1 MFGCN
6 MMIKYKDW
14 DKDKITKYFDVS
26 DLLKHFAKMKKTEE
40 EKPIFSLD
48 KRVEKS
54 MKVNKHI
61 SNKRL

>member
-26 DLLKHFAKMKKTEE
+26 DLLKQFAKMKKTEE
-40 EKPIFSLD
+40 EKPILGLD